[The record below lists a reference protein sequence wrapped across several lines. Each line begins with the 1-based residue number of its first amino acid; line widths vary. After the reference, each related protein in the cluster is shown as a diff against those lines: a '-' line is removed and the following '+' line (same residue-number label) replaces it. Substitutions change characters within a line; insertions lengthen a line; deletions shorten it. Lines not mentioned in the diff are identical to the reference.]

1 MAEELHMGHNSGYDG
16 KGVKGALWTIAGT
29 TIGALASN
37 VLGVGNGGGRGLF
50 NIVGGGCG
58 GYACDTAGGYVTYRD
73 SQKDAEIAELKTDKK
88 FLEANIYTDKKI
100 TEAFAVLDAKINGLN
115 QAINAQAV
123 VNANVMA
130 TLTCQGQQIASLM
143 GLTTLSV
150 QASKVCPEPMAKYNS
165 WTAPAA
171 AAA

>member
-58 GYACDTAGGYVTYRD
+58 GCACDPAGGFVTYRD
-73 SQKDAEIAELKTDKK
+73 SQKDARIAELETDKK

-100 TEAFAVLDAKINGLN
+100 TEAYASLDAKIACLN

-123 VNANVMA
+123 VNANVTA
-130 TLTCQGQQIASLM
+130 TLACQGQQVASLM
-143 GLTTLSV
+143 GLTSLSV
-150 QASKVCPEPMAKYNS
+150 QASKVCPEPMARYNS